1 MAAETR
7 QQQQQRQQKMHSTEN
22 NNNTEFVCY
31 ARAFTAHLIHATRRS
46 HSSTVR
52 AKRVFVSFR
61 FTICRARQ
69 HFSEVSMFGEVEI
82 ERESVYRDQWL
93 FDR

>member
-46 HSSTVR
+46 HSSTVP
-52 AKRVFVSFR
+52 AK
-61 FTICRARQ
+61 RARQ